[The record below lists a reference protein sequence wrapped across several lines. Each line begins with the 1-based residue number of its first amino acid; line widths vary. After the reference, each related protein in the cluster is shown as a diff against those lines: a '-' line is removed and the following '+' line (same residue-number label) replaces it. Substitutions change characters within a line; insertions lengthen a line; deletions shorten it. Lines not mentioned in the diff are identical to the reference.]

1 MSLKENE
8 VYEEMVEENKI
19 KWADNVLYQG
29 REFKVV
35 EFDSEELEYN
45 VKIAD
50 NIESKWVNK
59 RELTKT

>member
-59 RELTKT
+59 RELTKI